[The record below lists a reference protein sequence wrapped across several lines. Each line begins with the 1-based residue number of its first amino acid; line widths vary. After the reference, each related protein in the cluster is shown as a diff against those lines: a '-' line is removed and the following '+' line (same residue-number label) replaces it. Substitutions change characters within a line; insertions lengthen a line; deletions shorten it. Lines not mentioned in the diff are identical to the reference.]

1 MSVRVSQVLS
11 DFEGKFKLVV
21 FAILEDANCGKAHN
35 PEGNC
40 LPFART
46 FDVPI
51 LTMEP
56 FAEAVT
62 AGALA
67 DKARAEGAGT

>member
-1 MSVRVSQVLS
+1 MLS
-11 DFEGKFKLVV
+11 DFEGQFKLVV
-21 FAILEDANCGKAHN
+21 FAILEDANCGRAHN

-46 FDVPI
+46 FNVPI

-56 FAEAVT
+56 FADAVT
-62 AGALA
+62 AAAVA
-67 DKARAEGAGT
+67 DKAAATP